1 MKLIIN
7 GETQIVADAINISQL
22 IEMLELQNK
31 RLAVEVNQELIFRS
45 DYDQHILQADD
56 VVEIVQAIGGG

>member
-7 GETQIVADAINISQL
+7 GETQTVADAINISQL
-22 IEMLELQNK
+22 IEALALQNK

-45 DYDQHILQADD
+45 DYDQHQLQADD